1 VTRVDLSAT
10 NFAVLHNRPVRCH
23 ADCSAIFAD
32 FELAFARAMAALAAV
47 ESVVER
53 ERIFAELR

>member
-1 VTRVDLSAT
+1 MTHLDLSAT

-23 ADCSAIFAD
+23 ADCSAIFVD

-47 ESVVER
+47 QSAEER
-53 ERIFAELR
+53 ERILAELR